1 MIQNGLL
8 DFNLNEEENGVLV
21 EGAPYSS
28 ESFKMYI
35 PRLMPNIAK
44 SGASTRISFDR
55 NIFINASGC
64 KPSVGSS
71 VNSQGYITIK
81 KYRSISLIY
90 IATNGIITAGTKFK
104 LKVMGKNVDQIFIS
118 D

>member
-21 EGAPYSS
+21 EATPYSS
-28 ESFKMYI
+28 EEFKMYI
-35 PRLMPNIAK
+35 PRLMPNISK
-44 SGASTRISFDR
+44 NSGKTRISFDR
-55 NIFINASGC
+55 NIFLNASEC
-64 KPSVGSS
+64 KPSV
-71 VNSQGYITIK
+71 NSNISTQGFITIK
-81 KYRSISLIY
+81 KFRTISLIY
-90 IATNGIITAGTKFK
+90 IATKGIIAAGTKFK

>member
-21 EGAPYSS
+21 EGTRYSA

-35 PRLMPNIAK
+35 PRLMPNISRSNK
-44 SGASTRISFDR
+44 STRVSFDR
-55 NIFINASGC
+55 NIFLNGSDC
-64 KPSVGSS
+64 KPNVNSS
-71 VNSQGYITIK
+71 VTTQGYISIK
-81 KYRSISLIY
+81 KYRTISLIY
-90 IATNGIITAGTKFK
+90 IATNGIIAAGTKFK

>member
-21 EGAPYSS
+21 EGTPYSS
-28 ESFKMYI
+28 EAFKMYI

-44 SGASTRISFDR
+44 SNSSTRVSFDR
-55 NIFINASGC
+55 NIFINASDC
-64 KPSVGSS
+64 KPNINSY

-81 KYRSISLIY
+81 KYRTISLIY
-90 IATNGIITAGTKFK
+90 IATNGIISAGTKFK